1 MQAAA
6 PPTVDPA
13 LPGAP
18 LATGGTA
25 EIFALDERR
34 VLKLYWRG
42 ASAAAPER
50 EAERAWAA
58 HAAGAP
64 SPAVLQV
71 VSAHDRFG
79 VVFERVKGQ
88 PMLQAMLAEPQRAEA
103 LVRDLARLHAQ
114 LHAHTCEAL
123 PLQREHLGPRIALS
137 PLNHRLRTAI
147 LAALA
152 RLPDA
157 DTLCHGDFH
166 PGNVL
171 LTSRGPCVI
180 DWFDA
185 VRGHPAADVARTL
198 LLLQYARAPRDA
210 TLESVRKELI
220 GVYLDEYRRV
230 REMSAEALD
239 AWTLPVA
246 AARLAEPIAGPERAT
261 LLRLIEGMLATA

>member
-1 MQAAA
+1 MQASPSALGS
-6 PPTVDPA
+6 T
-13 LPGAP
+13 LPGTP

-25 EIFALDERR
+25 EVFALDERR

-42 ASAAAPER
+42 ASALAPER

-64 SPAVLQV
+64 CPAVLEV
-71 VSAHDRFG
+71 IPVHDRFG
-79 VVFERVKGQ
+79 VVFERARGQ
-88 PMLQAMLAEPQRAEA
+88 PMLKSMLAEPHRAEA
-103 LVRDLARLHAQ
+103 LVRDLGRLHAQ
-114 LHAHTCEAL
+114 LHARTCDAL
-123 PLQREHLGPRIALS
+123 PSQREHLGPRIALS
-137 PLNHRLRTAI
+137 PLNHRLRSAI
-147 LAALA
+147 LAELA

-171 LTSRGPCVI
+171 LTSRGPCIV

-198 LLLQYARAPRDA
+198 LLLQYARAPRGA
-210 TLESVRKELI
+210 ALESARKELI
-220 GVYLDEYRRV
+220 GVYLDEYRRL
-230 REMSAEALD
+230 REMPSETLD

-246 AARLAEPIAGPERAT
+246 AARLAEPIAGAERAT
-261 LLRLIEGMLATA
+261 LLRLIGSMLATA